1 MSLGVGL
8 SGVIG
13 DGELAEVSNVGEDLS
28 ELDPDD
34 EGSGGRLYTSAG
46 AVVIGGSSLTCG

>member
-34 EGSGGRLYTSAG
+34 EGSGGRL
-46 AVVIGGSSLTCG
+46 